1 MYPLARY
8 SPTALNRYLTRSH
21 ILGLTSVHLHPSPS
35 SFPSFS
41 LQRLEVSGPN
51 FSLSPL
57 PWYFIFTTS
66 VRHLKV
72 DGRWFREGP
81 DLLDAFA
88 VIAPHLERLE
98 MYYLPPSYWN
108 RVFVSCA
115 GLNSLEL
122 LGRPYSVDESSRL
135 ISFVDSFP
143 KNQIKN
149 LSIDPYDV
157 ETPLAVEILGGL
169 LDAASLGNLAHLTF
183 GGLSRENVLEED
195 GGEEVLKRWAE
206 KGVNIEFHVGEES

>member
-1 MYPLARY
+1 M
-8 SPTALNRYLTRSH
+8 
-21 ILGLTSVHLHPSPS
+21 
-35 SFPSFS
+35 
-41 LQRLEVSGPN
+41 
-51 FSLSPL
+51 
-57 PWYFIFTTS
+57 
-66 VRHLKV
+66 
-72 DGRWFREGP
+72 
-81 DLLDAFA
+81 
-88 VIAPHLERLE
+88 
-98 MYYLPPSYWN
+98 
-108 RVFVSCA
+108 
-115 GLNSLEL
+115 
-122 LGRPYSVDESSRL
+122 DESSRL